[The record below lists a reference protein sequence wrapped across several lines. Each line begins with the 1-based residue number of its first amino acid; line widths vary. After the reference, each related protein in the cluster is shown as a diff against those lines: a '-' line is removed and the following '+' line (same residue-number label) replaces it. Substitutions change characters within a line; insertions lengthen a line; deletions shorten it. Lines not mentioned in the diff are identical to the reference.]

1 MPAHTME
8 CDMATVSLWCGRP
21 LSDYTKE
28 ELIEIVER
36 LGAMYANELT
46 EASRQLDILS
56 IPRKVTLK

>member
-1 MPAHTME
+1 
-8 CDMATVSLWCGRP
+8 MATVSLWCGRP